1 MERTEFGSTGK
12 ASRRSDVYSYG
23 IILLEVFT
31 RKKPTDTMFVSELS
45 LRQWVSQ
52 AFPYELLNVV
62 DCSLRQ
68 DELMC
73 GTDDASRPSEDSTTI
88 LNTCLASIIE
98 LGLLCSRAAPDE
110 RMPMDDVVIKLNKIK
125 SNYCSQLGM

>member
-73 GTDDASRPSEDSTTI
+73 GTDDASRPSEDSTI